1 MMADITPDEVL
12 DCRKLVCPM
21 PVLKTKKAVKG
32 MPAGKIL
39 EVLATDKAA
48 PKDITAWAKKA
59 GVEVLK
65 IEGDE
70 EFKIYLKKSE

>member
-1 MMADITPDEVL
+1 MSEITPDETL

-21 PVLKTKKAVKG
+21 PVLKTKKAMEKLAPG
-32 MPAGKIL
+32 QIL

-48 PKDITAWAKKA
+48 PRDISAWAKKK

-65 IEGDE
+65 IEENE
-70 EFKIYLKKSE
+70 EIRIFLKKGE